1 MMLRLDVELR
11 QGVRRIGWCAMGAR
25 KARTAHANKK
35 RRGSTCTCA
44 ASTAGCL
51 CLCLCFRGASF
62 MCNIKSPFV
71 AGFFFFF
78 LQTNFLLVFN
88 FFGFD
93 AVGWVLVMKVK
104 LENEK

>member
-1 MMLRLDVELR
+1 
-11 QGVRRIGWCAMGAR
+11 MGAR
-25 KARTAHANKK
+25 KERTAHANKK

-51 CLCLCFRGASF
+51 CLCFRGASF
-62 MCNIKSPFV
+62 MCNIKSPFA
-71 AGFFFFF
+71 AGCFFFTPKQFSSSF
-78 LQTNFLLVFN
+78 NFL
-88 FFGFD
+88 GFD